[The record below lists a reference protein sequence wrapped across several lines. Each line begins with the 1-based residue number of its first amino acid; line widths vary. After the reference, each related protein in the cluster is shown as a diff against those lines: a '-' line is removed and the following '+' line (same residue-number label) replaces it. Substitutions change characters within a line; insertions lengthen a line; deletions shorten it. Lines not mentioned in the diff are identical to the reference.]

1 MEYKPVDAMRAANRD
16 VANCE
21 PTPFQD
27 CRDVIHIAIF
37 FDGTGNNKDDDKDKQ
52 KWSNIARLYEAA
64 RNAAIID
71 GTKTRYPVY
80 ISGVGTPFNDKGV
93 NWLKLPS
100 IWMEDKVFGGGTGA
114 GGDRRMEYGG
124 DAVNNQL
131 REALL
136 ASANMLGGRLAKY
149 VAESENKS
157 FGEVNAALGKHRLI
171 KVINISIFGF
181 SRGAALARAFSNRIV
196 AKCSRR
202 GEELCYEGYAMRINF
217 MGLFDTVASFG
228 VPAQN
233 ARTPFS
239 ERELIVPSLVERC
252 VHYVAA
258 HELRFSFPVDLIRK
272 NGKLAPGWIEK
283 TFPGVHSDVGGG
295 YMPTEQGVDNNYA
308 RIPLREMM
316 NESVRTG
323 VRMLS
328 YDQIEKGYS
337 SLFKERFECRPETE
351 AAYAGYMSVHRDAQ
365 GTVEQQIIGHMKLF
379 YSANGTMHRRGTE
392 TADQR
397 SRSANKLKYLIGSK
411 GMAFEMAMYR
421 PLLNFGSQLRLR
433 IGSLQG
439 FAQYLQIHEWK
450 LRAWDSAADEKVVKF
465 LSSYIHDSKVDFLCN
480 AEPFSYFRPRG
491 VDESSISVWAEG
503 GNWVKSKAAVATQ
516 AVREAAEVGAGKVT
530 ETADVVI
537 TGAKE
542 VARAATKAYDTAA
555 KTGRAAVESG
565 KHTVDSYVTDAEK
578 LYENGLKWLKRKSLE
593 GSDVDR

>member
-1 MEYKPVDAMRAANRD
+1 MEHKPVEAMCAANRD
-16 VANCE
+16 VASCE

-37 FDGTGNNKDDDKDKQ
+37 FDGTGNNKDDDRDKK
-52 KWSNIARLYEAA
+52 KWSNIARLYESARYAA
-64 RNAAIID
+64 LVDA
-71 GTKTRYPVY
+71 TKTRYPVY

-100 IWMEDKVFGGGTGA
+100 IWIEDTMLGGGAGA

-136 ASANMLGGRLAKY
+136 VSANMLGGRLEKY
-149 VAESENKS
+149 ATESGNKG

-181 SRGAALARAFSNRIV
+181 SRGAALARAFSNRLV
-196 AKCSRR
+196 AKCSRN
-202 GEELCYEGYAMRINF
+202 GAELCYEGYAMRINF

-272 NGKLAPGWIEK
+272 NGKLPPGWIEK

-316 NESVRTG
+316 DESVRMG

-328 YDQIEKGYS
+328 YNQIGKEYGG
-337 SLFKERFECRPETE
+337 LFAERFECRPETA
-351 AAYAGYMSVHRDAQ
+351 AAYAGYMSVHRSAQ
-365 GTVEQQIIGHMKLF
+365 GTVEQQIVEHMKGF
-379 YSANGTMHRRGTE
+379 YSANGTMHRRDIE

-397 SRSANKLKYLIGSK
+397 SRRENKVKYLIGSK
-411 GMAFEMAMYR
+411 GMAFEMEMYR
-421 PLLNFGSQLRLR
+421 PLLKFGSQLRVR

-450 LRAWDSAADEKVVKF
+450 LRAWDSTADEKVVKF
-465 LSSYIHDSKVDFLCN
+465 FSNYIHDSKVDFLCN

-503 GNWVKSKAAVATQ
+503 GNWVKSKTTV
-516 AVREAAEVGAGKVT
+516 VT
-530 ETADVVI
+530 S
-537 TGAKE
+537 
-542 VARAATKAYDTAA
+542 AATRAYETAA

-565 KHTVDSYVTDAEK
+565 KKTVDSYIADAEK
-578 LYENGLKWLKRKSLE
+578 LYENGIKWLKRNH
-593 GSDVDR
+593 